1 MLLFKIQTI
10 QLFPSIMRSNPITFT
25 DCHQVTPAMVLGH
38 GIRDGTTFR
47 QRGAVAPPP
56 PFKKIL
62 NNKYIF
68 EILEN
73 KSMSLSKKKKIN

>member
-10 QLFPSIMRSNPITFT
+10 QLIPSIMRSNPITFT

-47 QRGAVAPPP
+47 QRGAVPPP
-56 PFKKIL
+56 LPPQFLKIL
-62 NNKYIF
+62 NSKYIF

-73 KSMSLSKKKKIN
+73 ISVGAKT